1 MKSRLRLIFFSDD
14 PWMRHFIALPD
25 VPQTATQN
33 DHDRSPLPMPRRGE
47 SVPFAFIADAD
58 RFRSNVTPPPR
69 AERSLT
75 QRAGSALFGLTVVA
89 GLVGS
94 LLLGV
99 PALDPEQQSQRGGPA
114 AAEGR

>member
-1 MKSRLRLIFFSDD
+1 
-14 PWMRHFIALPD
+14 MRHFIALPD
-25 VPQTATQN
+25 VFPENTFQL
-33 DHDRSPLPMPRRGE
+33 DLDRSPLPMHRRGE

-69 AERSLT
+69 ADRSFT
-75 QRAGSALFGLTVVA
+75 QRAGNVLFGLTVVA
-89 GLVGS
+89 GLAGS

-99 PALDPEQQSQRGGPA
+99 PALDPDEQSRHGGPA

>member
-1 MKSRLRLIFFSDD
+1 
-14 PWMRHFIALPD
+14 
-25 VPQTATQN
+25 
-33 DHDRSPLPMPRRGE
+33 MPSRGE

-69 AERSLT
+69 AERSPS

-99 PALDPEQQSQRGGPA
+99 PALDPERQTVQDGPA

>member
-1 MKSRLRLIFFSDD
+1 MF
-14 PWMRHFIALPD
+14 
-25 VPQTATQN
+25 
-33 DHDRSPLPMPRRGE
+33 RRGE

-58 RFRSNVTPPPR
+58 RFRSNVAPPPR
-69 AERSLT
+69 TRRSSA

-94 LLLGV
+94 LILGV
-99 PALDPEQQSQRGGPA
+99 PALDPDQQSRQGGSA